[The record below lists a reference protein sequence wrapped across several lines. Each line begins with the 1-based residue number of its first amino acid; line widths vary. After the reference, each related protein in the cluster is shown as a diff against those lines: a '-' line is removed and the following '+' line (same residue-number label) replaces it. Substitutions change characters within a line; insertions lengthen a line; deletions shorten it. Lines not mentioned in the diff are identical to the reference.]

1 MSAPIDQL
9 PPDTPPASAS
19 IAQSRSRAA
28 PHTAPPLPEGA
39 GVEGLDFLLSPRVT
53 RGATGGAYEG
63 KPDDPLY
70 RQLKVYAL
78 DPSASMLEGAVAV
91 VNVPYEPL
99 GPGPTGA
106 LLRVVDDGFGAERP
120 NEPLDL
126 EDRLLLVKQ
135 GLTPS
140 VTEPSFRAQMAYAVC
155 TMTYGAF
162 RHALGREVAW
172 GFGRGGGPDVNRLI
186 VKSCVEGTR
195 NAFYDPAR
203 GELRL
208 GAFEADEQVE
218 GRNVGKGRVSTALI
232 HDIVV
237 HEMSHALLDGLRARF
252 MYPSNPDVLAFHE
265 GFADLVAI
273 FQRFTYR
280 DVVRAALETARG
292 ELGSVSV
299 LSQIGKQFA
308 ETAGFGSA
316 LRSAV
321 LDPQQLEKDSE
332 EKDPHKRGEVF
343 VAAVFKAFTTVYQ
356 RKSQPLIRLA
366 TNGTGILAPGRIPD
380 LLANQL
386 AELAAKLAGQFL
398 SICIRAIDYC
408 PPVDI
413 TFGEYL
419 RAVITADRDLVRDDP
434 WAYREAWVD
443 GFRTFGIKPTDV
455 VGLTEDALRW
465 RGPDIPVP
473 DASRLAFANLR
484 FNGDPGRPASAAELR
499 TQGAAFGALVADPKY
514 RGAFGLAG
522 SGDRDLEGDKVDVPS
537 VESVRSSRRIGPD
550 GQIVFDLV
558 AEVTQRRIVKP
569 RDGAPGF
576 DFFGGATVL
585 IDPKGR
591 VRYLV
596 RKSVLNGRRLDAQ
609 REFVKRSGDR
619 FFLVSPIVDGMALP
633 RPQGF
638 RLLHEITRPNAS
650 SK

>member
-1 MSAPIDQL
+1 MTAPIDQL

-28 PHTAPPLPEGA
+28 PNAALPLPEGG
-39 GVEGLDFLLSPRVT
+39 GVQGLDFLLSPRVT

-63 KPDDPLY
+63 KPGDPLY
-70 RQLKVYAL
+70 RPLKVYAL
-78 DPSASMLEGAVAV
+78 DPSASVLEGAVAI

-99 GPGPTGA
+99 APGPTGA
-106 LLRVVDDGFGAERP
+106 LLRVVDDGFGAEPP
-120 NEPLDL
+120 NDPLDL
-126 EDRLLLVKQ
+126 EDRRLLVTQ
-135 GLTPS
+135 GRTPS

-155 TMTYGAF
+155 TMTYAAF

-186 VKSCVEGTR
+186 VRSCVEGTR

-208 GAFEADEQVE
+208 GAFEADDKVR

-292 ELGSVSV
+292 ELGGVSV
-299 LSQIGKQFA
+299 LTQIGKQFA

-321 LDPQQLEKDSE
+321 LDAQRPE
-332 EKDPHKRGEVF
+332 EQPVEPHRRGEVF

-356 RKSQPLIRLA
+356 RKSEPLIRLA
-366 TNGTGILAPGRIPD
+366 TNGTGMLPPGRIPD
-380 LLANQL
+380 LLADRL

-419 RAVITADRDLVRDDP
+419 RAVITADHDLVPDDP

-443 GFRTFGIKPTDV
+443 GFRMFGIKPDGV
-455 VGLTEDALRW
+455 VSLTEDALRW

-473 DASRLAFANLR
+473 DTSRLAFANLR
-484 FNGDPGRPASAAELR
+484 FNGDPARPAGVGELR
-499 TQGAAFGALVADPKY
+499 QQGAAFGALVADPAY
-514 RGAFGLAG
+514 RRAFGLACT
-522 SGDRDLEGDKVDVPS
+522 GDPDLEGDEVDLPT

-569 RDGAPGF
+569 RDDAPGF
-576 DFFGGATVL
+576 DFFGGSTVL

-596 RKSVLNGRRLDAQ
+596 RKSVLSASRLAAQ
-609 REFVKRSGDR
+609 RTFVKDSGDD
-619 FFLVSPIVDGMALP
+619 FFLVSPIVGGMALP
-633 RPQGF
+633 HPQGF
-638 RLLHEITRPNAS
+638 RLLHEITRPAPPS
-650 SK
+650 DKK